1 MIVKGKR
8 TKRQRQPSPLP
19 FPPPRPVPISAT
31 AATNSGSNCNYVS
44 STATSSAQS
53 SAESTCTEEEDM
65 ANCLILLAQ
74 GRRSASP
81 PPPPAPIEGPAAAEQ
96 QRGVFVYQC
105 KTCDRCFSSF
115 QALGGHRA
123 SHKKPRIAGGDG
135 EGGEE
140 TNKNNNNN
148 QNSSKGVVIKPVNQK
163 LKEEGGEELALS
175 LRIVNTAAVNDN
187 HNLPTTTAAV
197 KPSKVHECAICGA
210 GFSSGQALGGH
221 MRRHR
226 TVVPAPPAAAA
237 LTAVRN
243 GLELD
248 LNLPAPEAGVDGR
261 EPINKFRFPATGLQL
276 VFSAANPL
284 VDCHF

>member
-31 AATNSGSNCNYVS
+31 AATNSGSN
-44 STATSSAQS
+44 S

-74 GRRSASP
+74 GRRS
-81 PPPPAPIEGPAAAEQ
+81 

-123 SHKKPRIAGGDG
+123 SHKKPRLRED
-135 EGGEE
+135 
-140 TNKNNNNN
+140 
-148 QNSSKGVVIKPVNQK
+148 
-163 LKEEGGEELALS
+163 GGEELALS

-237 LTAVRN
+237 LTA
-243 GLELD
+243 D

>member
-8 TKRQRQPSPLP
+8 TKRQ
-19 FPPPRPVPISAT
+19 VPISAT

-74 GRRSASP
+74 GRRS
-81 PPPPAPIEGPAAAEQ
+81 Q

-123 SHKKPRIAGGDG
+123 SHKKPRIAGGEG
-135 EGGEE
+135 EGGE
-140 TNKNNNNN
+140 
-148 QNSSKGVVIKPVNQK
+148 
-163 LKEEGGEELALS
+163 
-175 LRIVNTAAVNDN
+175 IVNTAAVNDN

-210 GFSSGQALGGH
+210 GFSSGQAGAD
-221 MRRHR
+221 RRQKR
-226 TVVPAPPAAAA
+226 I
-237 LTAVRN
+237 
-243 GLELD
+243 GIGSQS
-248 LNLPAPEAGVDGR
+248 AGAGSRGGR
-261 EPINKFRFPATGLQL
+261 EGT
-276 VFSAANPL
+276 
-284 VDCHF
+284 D